1 MICHLMVGLPNLW
14 ASYGRIRDDHETN
27 FVSTGETGVWQMIF
41 LADLA
46 FVEVPSVKFL
56 S

>member
-1 MICHLMVGLPNLW
+1 MSLNGWFTQLMSQLW
-14 ASYGRIRDDHETN
+14 TDQDDHETN